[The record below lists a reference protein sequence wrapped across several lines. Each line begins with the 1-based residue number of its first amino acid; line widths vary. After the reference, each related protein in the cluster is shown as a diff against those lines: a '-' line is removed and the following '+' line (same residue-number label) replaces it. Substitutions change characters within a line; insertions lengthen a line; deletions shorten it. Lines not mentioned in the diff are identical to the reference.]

1 MHMICVCS
9 LKIVDVYMKKA
20 AGPIWIIMSVS
31 AKPAS
36 ATIRQDI

>member
-20 AGPIWIIMSVS
+20 AGLEWSGSFLI
-31 AKPAS
+31 ALKPCV
-36 ATIRQDI
+36 